1 MITKSNQ
8 HIRRLFEGSCYTKDW
23 SNDGDYCESQHCI
36 TEINDILKK
45 II

>member
-23 SNDGDYCESQHCI
+23 SNDGDYCESHRNKWYFK
-36 TEINDILKK
+36 ENHL
-45 II
+45 